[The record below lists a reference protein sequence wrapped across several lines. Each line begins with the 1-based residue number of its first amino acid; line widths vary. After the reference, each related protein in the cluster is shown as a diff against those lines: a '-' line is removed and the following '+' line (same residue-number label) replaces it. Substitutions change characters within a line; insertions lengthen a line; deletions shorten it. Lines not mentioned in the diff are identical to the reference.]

1 MTAQPIKKAPK
12 SESIDAPNLRIPLW
26 PGKPAFGRPA
36 RQALPARVLKTN
48 PVTGE
53 PIKTAKIMGNFMN
66 EFEKRARFQ
75 AAFRET
81 IAALAEREAGEM
93 EKKAINWAKPVSALA
108 GLGRRLGGEAGSFR
122 GSLSRASG
130 LAEQALNGLKPDWRA
145 AGAAMKSHIGQYPG
159 RYAGAAGALGGM
171 GAEMGVRGIEDHF
184 KRNRMREDLANMG
197 FGDRLGLAFKLMTNP
212 EGVGNQFADQI

>member
-1 MTAQPIKKAPK
+1 
-12 SESIDAPNLRIPLW
+12 
-26 PGKPAFGRPA
+26 
-36 RQALPARVLKTN
+36 VLKTN

-108 GLGRRLGGEAGSFR
+108 GLGRRLGGEPGTFR
-122 GSLSRASG
+122 RSLSHASG
-130 LAEQALNGLKPDWRA
+130 RAEQALNPLKSGLSEAELGAQGLKPDWRA

-184 KRNRMREDLANMG
+184 KRNRMRDDLSNMG

-212 EGVGNQFADQI
+212 EGVGNEFAEKI